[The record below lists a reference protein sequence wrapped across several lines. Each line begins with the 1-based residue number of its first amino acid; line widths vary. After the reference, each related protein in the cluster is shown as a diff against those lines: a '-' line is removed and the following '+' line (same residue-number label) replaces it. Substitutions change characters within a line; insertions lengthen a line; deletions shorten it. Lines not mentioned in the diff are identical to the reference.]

1 MSKYL
6 LDKAMTVAL
15 AGAVLAIEAKNIK
28 NDALNCQPGAVFLWA
43 DVGDFSRFRHRQAF
57 QINNQSHLQI
67 NQSTEEVA
75 LVHAQY

>member
-15 AGAVLAIEAKNIK
+15 VGAVLAIEAKNIK

-43 DVGDFSRFRHRQAF
+43 DVGDFSRFRQRQAF
-57 QINNQSHLQI
+57 QIDNQSHLQI